1 MEKTQNIKVIVKSI
15 FFSYLITLILIL
27 IYSAILAYTKVPET
41 TIPTCLF
48 LIGMIS
54 VFISSSL
61 AVIKIKKNGL
71 KNGGIIGLGYV
82 LILYLLSSLYETGF
96 MLTKYSIATII
107 FYILLGM
114 VGGIIGVNLAGN
126 K

>member
-1 MEKTQNIKVIVKSI
+1 MEKSNSIKTILKSLGL
-15 FFSYLITLILIL
+15 SYLITFLFIF
-27 IYSAILAYTKVPET
+27 IYSAILAYTNVSES

-48 LIGMIS
+48 IIGMLS

-71 KNGGIIGLGYV
+71 KNGGIIGFCYV
-82 LILYLLSSLYETGF
+82 TILYLLSSIYETGF
-96 MLTKYSIATII
+96 ALTKYSIATII

-114 VGGIIGVNLAGN
+114 VGGIIGVNLGGR

>member
-1 MEKTQNIKVIVKSI
+1 MEKTKNIKIITKSV

-27 IYSAILAYTKVPET
+27 IYSIVLAYTNVSET

-48 LIGMIS
+48 IIGMIS

-61 AVIKIKKNGL
+61 AVIKIKQNGL
-71 KNGGIIGLGYV
+71 KNGGIIGLLYV
-82 LILYLLSSLYETGF
+82 IILYLLSSFSEAGF
-96 MLTKYSIATII
+96 MLTKYSILTIV

-114 VGGIIGVNLAGN
+114 IGGIIGVNLVG
-126 K
+126 KK